1 MIDQETSQLVVLAKA
16 GDAAAEEQL
25 LSRYRERLKRMIRV
39 FLDPR
44 VVPRVDPSD
53 ILQECLTCAAMR
65 LPHYSEERT
74 LGFYPWLRQIAKDR
88 IVDAHRKHIRATKR
102 SVVREVAE
110 GGYFSDASVSH
121 LADQLVSPETSPSGR
136 FMSGERREILMKA
149 LHQLP
154 EADREILLMKYA
166 EQLSTSEIAE
176 ATALSESAVRSRL
189 WRAIEKLSS
198 LVRSTDP

>member
-1 MIDQETSQLVVLAKA
+1 
-16 GDAAAEEQL
+16 
-25 LSRYRERLKRMIRV
+25 
-39 FLDPR
+39 
-44 VVPRVDPSD
+44 
-53 ILQECLTCAAMR
+53 MR